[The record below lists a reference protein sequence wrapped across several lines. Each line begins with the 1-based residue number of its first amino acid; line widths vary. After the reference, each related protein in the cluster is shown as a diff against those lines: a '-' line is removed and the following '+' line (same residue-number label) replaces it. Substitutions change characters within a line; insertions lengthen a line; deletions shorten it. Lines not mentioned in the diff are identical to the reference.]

1 MVTYNPYHYQWKE
14 TPRYP
19 PRSRYAIPI
28 SDTPISYFNTLPL
41 DSYKLDPLYKPTI
54 IHHTPINA
62 FPPKSLDR
70 LLSYF
75 ISSDIVDPIE
85 QTWQDKL
92 KIARFKISSLV
103 NAINVRNKIREDNMY
118 HINNDICSL
127 HTAGFALD
135 NNNPAGKY
143 AVNTQKIGLEK
154 AVAGL
159 EKDKRSEIVGFWS
172 DILLLRKDLTDAIH
186 DYLALR
192 RKMNLLGIQLPTYY
206 HE

>member
-1 MVTYNPYHYQWKE
+1 
-14 TPRYP
+14 
-19 PRSRYAIPI
+19 
-28 SDTPISYFNTLPL
+28 
-41 DSYKLDPLYKPTI
+41 
-54 IHHTPINA
+54 
-62 FPPKSLDR
+62 
-70 LLSYF
+70 
-75 ISSDIVDPIE
+75 
-85 QTWQDKL
+85 
-92 KIARFKISSLV
+92 
-103 NAINVRNKIREDNMY
+103 MY